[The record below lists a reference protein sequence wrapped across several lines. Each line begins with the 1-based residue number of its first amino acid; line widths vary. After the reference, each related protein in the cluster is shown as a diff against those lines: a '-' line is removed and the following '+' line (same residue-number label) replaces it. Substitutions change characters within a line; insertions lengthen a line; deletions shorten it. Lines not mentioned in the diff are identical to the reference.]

1 MIKKLSVENFK
12 KLNLEVELDDVVAFV
27 GPNNSGKTSALQA
40 IALWYLALQKW
51 IEKREIK
58 KSKAKERTGVAINR
72 KDLINLPVPS
82 TKLLWR
88 HLQVKKRKDESNG
101 SDNVLIKIEC
111 KGELNEKKWSLGFE
125 FYYAN
130 DESFYARL
138 LNDDFDKNDIDLLK
152 NYKVGFLPPMSGL
165 STDEDKLERGSIQ
178 TRIGEGRTAEV
189 LRNLCYMVY
198 KNSFEDWEKI
208 KSIMQKLFNAKL
220 SDPIYYTETGK
231 LKLSYEENGITYDIV
246 NSGKGFQQIL
256 LILTYL
262 SSEENRVLL
271 IDEPDA
277 HLETIR
283 QREIYRLLSDLVK
296 EKKGQLIIATH
307 SEVVVNE
314 AAEKDTIIAFLGKP
328 HIVNNKSHLIKSL
341 NTIGFDQYILAEQK
355 GWILY
360 LEGSTDLGILK
371 EFAKK
376 LNHPVE
382 KYLEFAFVK
391 YVSNIPSDAREHFYS
406 IQREA
411 FPEFK
416 GVALFD
422 RLDAKLEQSEHLKEI
437 MWSRYEIEN
446 YILIP
451 ESLFKFA
458 EAEFGEDIFRSKYID
473 DLKKI
478 VNRLIPPI
486 ALEDEN
492 DIFWIETKASSLLER
507 VFDEFYKQTG
517 IRLMRKGDFYQ
528 LVRFMEKEKISKEVK
543 EKLDVIY
550 EVASKAENELKI

>member
-1 MIKKLSVENFK
+1 M
-12 KLNLEVELDDVVAFV
+12 
-27 GPNNSGKTSALQA
+27 
-40 IALWYLALQKW
+40 
-51 IEKREIK
+51 
-58 KSKAKERTGVAINR
+58 
-72 KDLINLPVPS
+72 
-82 TKLLWR
+82 
-88 HLQVKKRKDESNG
+88 
-101 SDNVLIKIEC
+101 
-111 KGELNEKKWSLGFE
+111 GFE

-138 LNDDFDKNDIDLLK
+138 LNEDFDKDEIDFIK
-152 NYKVGFLPPMSGL
+152 KYKVGFLPPMSGL

-189 LRNLCYMVY
+189 LRNLCYLVY
-198 KNSFEDWEKI
+198 KNSVDDWKKI
-208 KSIMQKLFNAKL
+208 KTLIQKLFNTKL
-220 SDPIYYTETGK
+220 NDPIYYNETGK

-277 HLETIR
+277 HLESIR
-283 QREIYRLLSDLVK
+283 QREIYRLLSDLVR

-314 AAEKDTIIAFLGKP
+314 AAEKDTIIAFLGRP
-328 HIVNNKSHLIKSL
+328 HIANNKSHLIKSL
-341 NTIGFDQYILAEQK
+341 NTFGFDQYILAEQK

-360 LEGSTDLGILK
+360 LEGSTDLDILK

-411 FPEFK
+411 FPELK

-422 RLDAKLEQSEHLKEI
+422 RLSIKLEQMGNLKEM
-437 MWSRYEIEN
+437 MWNRYEIEN

-451 ESLFKFA
+451 ESLFKYA

-473 DLKKI
+473 DLKNI
-478 VNRLIPPI
+478 VSRLIPPI
-486 ALEDEN
+486 ALENEN
-492 DIFWIETKASSLLER
+492 DIFWIDTKISALLER
-507 VFDEFYKQTG
+507 IFEEFYKQTG
-517 IRLMRKGDFYQ
+517 IRLLRKGEFY
-528 LVRFMEKEKISKEVK
+528 LLIRFMEKEKISAEVK

-550 EVASKAENELKI
+550 EVASRAESN

>member
-12 KLNLEVELDDVVAFV
+12 KLDFEVELDDVVAFV
-27 GPNNSGKTSALQA
+27 GPNNSGKTSALQS

-51 IEKREIK
+51 IEKKELK
-58 KSKAKERTGVAINR
+58 KSRAKERTGVAINR

-82 TKLLWR
+82 AKLLWKN
-88 HLQVKKRKDESNG
+88 LQVKKRKDESNG
-101 SDNVLIKIEC
+101 SDNVLIKIKCE
-111 KGELNEKKWSLGFE
+111 GELGEKKWSLGFE

-130 DESFYARL
+130 DESFYARP
-138 LNDDFDKNDIDLLK
+138 LNENFDKIEIDFLK
-152 NYKVGFLPPMSGL
+152 KYRIGFLPPMSGL
-165 STDEDKLERGSIQ
+165 STEEDKLEPGSIQ
-178 TRIGEGRTAEV
+178 VRIGEGRTAEV
-189 LRNLCYMVY
+189 LRNLCYLVF
-198 KNSFEDWEKI
+198 KNSPEDWKKI
-208 KSIMQKLFNAKL
+208 KTLMQRLFGINL
-220 SDPIYYTETGK
+220 NDPVYFSETGK
-231 LKLSYEENGITYDIV
+231 LKLSYDENSIIYDIV

-277 HLETIR
+277 HLESIR

-314 AAEKDTIIAFLGKP
+314 AAEKDTIVAFLGKP

-341 NTIGFDQYILAEQK
+341 STIGFDQYILAEQK

-360 LEGSTDLGILK
+360 LEGSTDLDILK
-371 EFAKK
+371 EFARK

-416 GVALFD
+416 GVVLFD
-422 RLDAKLEQSEHLKEI
+422 RLNIKLEQSEQLKEI

-458 EAEFGEDIFRSKYID
+458 EAQFGENIFLSKYID
-473 DLKKI
+473 ELRNI
-478 VNRLIPPI
+478 VSKLIPPI
-486 ALEDEN
+486 ALENEN
-492 DIFWIETKASSLLER
+492 DIFWIDTKISALLER
-507 VFDEFYKQTG
+507 IFEEFYKKTE
-517 IRLMRKGDFYQ
+517 IRLMRKGEFYQ
-528 LVRFMEKEKISKEVK
+528 LVRFIDKQKINQEVK

-550 EVASKAENELKI
+550 EVASKSEK